1 MSSSPEPH
9 TSRGAGNAPLL
20 RIRDGGRGWLCCF
33 FDEEEKKRKKRKEVF
48 CDVLLIFEKS
58 GEEGLKELG
67 WFGSSVILSW
77 HVGLEVFWRKGIWS
91 LISQII
97 YTILWH
103 KYPTHKVLFCHL
115 APVLTRY
122 IHKATASPRC
132 CVNRCLVFLLGNH
145 CLCNS
150 APVHTK
156 LFVLEIQRAQNQHS
170 LKHLDVALA
179 LLPITVGTIFLSDGP
194 CSSCLLK
201 N

>member
-58 GEEGLKELG
+58 GEEGLEELG

-97 YTILWH
+97 YTIL
-103 KYPTHKVLFCHL
+103 
-115 APVLTRY
+115 
-122 IHKATASPRC
+122 
-132 CVNRCLVFLLGNH
+132 
-145 CLCNS
+145 
-150 APVHTK
+150 
-156 LFVLEIQRAQNQHS
+156 
-170 LKHLDVALA
+170 
-179 LLPITVGTIFLSDGP
+179 
-194 CSSCLLK
+194 
-201 N
+201 